1 MIPLDITPM
10 APIARPINYDYI
22 GDFAKSIDQ
31 ADQEKRRRQIEMLKA
46 EMDNGI
52 QKGQLGIS
60 QQNADTSTK
69 NADTTAKYREMEAD
83 THRMNTEDRKTAQG
97 EKRIA
102 QLRDAF
108 RKAKTPAEK
117 KLIMQELA
125 RSGDFTLEEVQ
136 SAAENTPGGDP
147 TEKKGT
153 IASGSTVPS
162 ESPTR
167 TVQDPNDPTVSYDN
181 KLPGAA
187 AQRTVQD
194 PDDPT
199 VSYDGA
205 IPGQGSA
212 SIGKEGVSVTP
223 TPNPQFMAAL
233 AAEVQGSSSDATAP
247 TAGPVLS
254 PFPWDQFGMGS
265 PSPAGFKP
273 GLAGPPKPAPPPTGE
288 MLNDFRADP
297 TAQTGT
303 PVDSATVDQGDLPLS
318 MRGGPKWNPETRS
331 FDASPGL
338 PPPETLS
345 REQMAS
351 PSTKGSGRFLLKD
364 KSGAVVDIWDQ
375 NEEKNTAKSQMLAI
389 MQPLIGGA
397 KTPEQKA
404 HASEAA
410 DMAAAAAEV
419 VGPEKAALMAAE
431 QYHKLEAE
439 SAKSATVGQGQQ
451 RIDMKRAK
459 AGAGGGGGP
468 SLQVRRIEDQ
478 ESQQIIGRINTT
490 YHQQAAQ
497 DNIAFAKH
505 SLKMM
510 DDIDN
515 GVGDL
520 DAFAS
525 YLKSQSGKVVT
536 DRERGAYMNSAG
548 FFNGMDTKV
557 RQYTDKGR
565 FNPEFMSN
573 LRQIFAATL
582 QENVKRGEDAGENAY
597 QQAVASGMDP
607 ARAEMLRGH
616 FTGKFA
622 SPAPR
627 GKGPSTKPAPAGG
640 ETLEQRRARALG
652 AIPNE

>member
-1 MIPLDITPM
+1 MIPLDITPL
-10 APIARPINYDYI
+10 APIARPINYDHI

-31 ADQEKRRRQIEMLKA
+31 ADQEKRRRQIEMLRA
-46 EMDNGI
+46 EMQNGI
-52 QKGQLGIS
+52 ERGQLGIS
-60 QQNADTSTK
+60 QQNANTSAK

-147 TEKKGT
+147 VAKKGT
-153 IASGSTVPS
+153 IASGTTVTS
-162 ESPTR
+162 ESPST
-167 TVQDPNDPTVSYDN
+167 TVQDPDDPTVSYDN
-181 KLPGAA
+181 RVPGAA
-187 AQRTVQD
+187 PPKTVQD

-205 IPGQGSA
+205 VPG
-212 SIGKEGVSVTP
+212 TP
-223 TPNPQFMAAL
+223 KPDPKFIAAL
-233 AAEVQGSSSDATAP
+233 AAEVQGSSSAATAP
-247 TAGPVLS
+247 TAGPALS
-254 PFPWDQFGMGS
+254 PFPWDQFGMGQ
-265 PSPAGFKP
+265 FKP
-273 GLAGPPKPAPPPTGE
+273 GLAGPPKPTPSPTGE

-318 MRGGPKWNPETRS
+318 MRQGPKWNPDTRS
-331 FDASPGL
+331 FDGPASPGL

-345 REQMAS
+345 RGEMAS
-351 PSTKGSGRFLLKD
+351 PGKGSGRFLLKD

-451 RIDMKRAK
+451 RIDNKK
-459 AGAGGGGGP
+459 AGKGAAPGVP
-468 SLQVRRIEDQ
+468 TKTDMRLRTIDDQ
-478 ESQQIIGRINTT
+478 ESNQIITRVGGQYNVK
-490 YHQQAAQ
+490 YAQ
-497 DNIAFAKH
+497 DAIAFAKH
-505 SLKMM
+505 GLKML
-510 DDIDN
+510 DDLDS
-515 GVGDL
+515 GVGDH
-520 DAFAS
+520 DALAS
-525 YLKSQSGKVVT
+525 YLQYRSGKQVS
-536 DRERGAYMNSAG
+536 DAERAGYMNSPG
-548 FFNGMDTKV
+548 FFVGMETKIKK
-557 RQYTDKGR
+557 YTDNGR
-565 FNPEFMSN
+565 FSKVFTGE
-573 LRQIFAATL
+573 LRKIFEATVE
-582 QENVKRGEDAGENAY
+582 ENVAKAKALGDNAY
-597 QQAVASGMDP
+597 AQAIGSNMSP
-607 ARAEMLRGH
+607 ERADVVRGH
-616 FTGKFA
+616 FTGVF
-622 SPAPR
+622 SGGAP
-627 GKGPSTKPAPAGG
+627 KPSGAKPTAKPARQSSPTGG
-640 ETLEQRRARALG
+640 QSEDEERAAAYGRLHG
-652 AIPNE
+652 Q